1 MADKAP
7 SFLATV
13 KQDITTA
20 FAEQYDTLAEVCSDT
35 DVLTTSLKTAQK
47 KVWEIV
53 EKRLKESYLNGRK
66 LGNGK
71 YAEGRKPNPF
81 RKE

>member
-1 MADKAP
+1 MPDK
-7 SFLATV
+7 SFLGSI
-13 KQDITTA
+13 KDDITTA
-20 FAEQYDTLAEVCSDT
+20 FAEQYDALAEVCSDAE
-35 DVLTTSLKTAQK
+35 VLTASLKTAQK

-66 LGNGK
+66 AGDGK
-71 YAEGRKPNPF
+71 HTEAKKPNPF

>member
-1 MADKAP
+1 MPEK

-13 KQDITTA
+13 KDDITAA

-35 DVLTTSLKTAQK
+35 EVLTTSLKTAQK

-53 EKRLKESYLNGRK
+53 EKRLKESYLNGKKATGHQEKR
-66 LGNGK
+66 
-71 YAEGRKPNPF
+71 PNPF